1 MKIIRIFIIIS
12 ILSLSIDGMA
22 QKAAVPIINKIINS
36 YLDTLLRLDL
46 KTVLLT
52 KDFKIDIR
60 FQNIPNFKIYTDSLQ
75 GRYYVLRY
83 TLDELR
89 NNCIKVKVHLNEI
102 KISKNGAQEDAS
114 DIHPHDY
121 YWIMYDCKKQDWII
135 KK

>member
-52 KDFKIDIR
+52 KDFKIDSR
-60 FQNIPNFKIYTDSLQ
+60 FQNTPNFKIYTDSLQ

-121 YWIMYDCKKQDWII
+121 YWIMYDCEKQDWII